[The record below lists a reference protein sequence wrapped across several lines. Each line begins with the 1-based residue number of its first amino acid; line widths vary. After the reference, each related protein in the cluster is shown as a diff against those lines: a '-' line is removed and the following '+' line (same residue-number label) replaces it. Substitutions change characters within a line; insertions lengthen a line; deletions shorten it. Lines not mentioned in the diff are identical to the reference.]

1 MPHRRAAFAAL
12 CSRAAA
18 AAPSQGRRWGKEM
31 AWERRWE
38 KDRSDRRERE
48 RGLCGAAAFAKIK
61 IRKS

>member
-1 MPHRRAAFAAL
+1 
-12 CSRAAA
+12 
-18 AAPSQGRRWGKEM
+18 M

-48 RGLCGAAAFAKIK
+48 RERGLCGAAAFAKIE